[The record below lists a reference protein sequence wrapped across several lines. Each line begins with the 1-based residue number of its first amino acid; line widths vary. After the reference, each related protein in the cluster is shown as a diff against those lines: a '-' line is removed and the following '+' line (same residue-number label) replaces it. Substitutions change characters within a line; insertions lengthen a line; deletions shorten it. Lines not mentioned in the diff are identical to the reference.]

1 MSHPVKAV
9 KDFWSDDND
18 LIKVFLFRKQ
28 ILAELSR
35 ACPKQSK
42 SLARGDAAHHCFGKT
57 AGGKV
62 ALADLVIF
70 TRQLA
75 TMIDAGLAMVQ
86 SLQALAE
93 QTSNKVM
100 RDVIKECE
108 GKKRPIYLET
118 SMERNLPFYKKF
130 GFEIFKS
137 LQLTYTLYQLRRI

>member
-62 ALADLVIF
+62 EPLRERKSGVI
-70 TRQLA
+70 
-75 TMIDAGLAMVQ
+75 
-86 SLQALAE
+86 
-93 QTSNKVM
+93 SNDWAKP
-100 RDVIKECE
+100 
-108 GKKRPIYLET
+108 G
-118 SMERNLPFYKKF
+118 
-130 GFEIFKS
+130 
-137 LQLTYTLYQLRRI
+137 